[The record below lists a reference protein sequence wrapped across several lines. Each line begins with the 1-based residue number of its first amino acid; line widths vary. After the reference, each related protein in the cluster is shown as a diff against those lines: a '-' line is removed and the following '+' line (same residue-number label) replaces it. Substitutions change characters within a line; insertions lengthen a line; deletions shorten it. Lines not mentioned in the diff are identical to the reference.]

1 MARKSARPSS
11 PVTRLRLTLAEG
23 ERDAQAFRAETL
35 REIILAEAARQE
47 GAAARQEEAAARQ
60 EEAAAHQE
68 DAEES
73 EDDDANT
80 EEERAHADEDDA
92 DAGEELEDA
101 DVDEDDADVGE
112 EDSEVPMPG
121 IPSAHRALA
130 MPVVRPGRVHS
141 YLTCDIGIGLTEIV
155 FV

>member
-47 GAAARQEEAAARQ
+47 
-60 EEAAAHQE
+60 EAAAHQE

-80 EEERAHADEDDA
+80 EEERADADEDDA

-101 DVDEDDADVGE
+101 GVDEDDADVGE

-130 MPVVRPGRVHS
+130 MPVVRPGGVHS

>member
-47 GAAARQEEAAARQ
+47 GAAARQEEAAA
-60 EEAAAHQE
+60 HQE

-80 EEERAHADEDDA
+80 EEERADADEDDA

-101 DVDEDDADVGE
+101 GVDEDDADVGE

-130 MPVVRPGRVHS
+130 MPVVRPGGVHS